1 MQEIVQKSLFVC
13 ICYLHGEVATGAAQF
28 GQIHAADVAA
38 TQASDELEMV
48 QTHSSISVPEL
59 LYGLPPHVIRR
70 LAVRLAVA
78 RFPAKNLNLVE
89 QEEEDI
95 SQRVAASKQ
104 ESTQE
109 KELEQAERERERER
123 ERENVC
129 VVCVFYL
136 NSSMWLMIGGGS
148 VASCFLVGVLF
159 SRSDAAAAAS
169 APVAFGMNLEV

>member
-1 MQEIVQKSLFVC
+1 M
-13 ICYLHGEVATGAAQF
+13 CYLHGEVATGAAQF
-28 GQIHAADVAA
+28 AQIHAADVAA

-48 QTHSSISVPEL
+48 QTHSSISLPEL
-59 LYGLPPHVIRR
+59 LHGLPPHVIRR

-109 KELEQAERERERER
+109 KELEQAERERE
-123 ERENVC
+123 NVC
-129 VVCVFYL
+129 VLCVFYL